1 MFRKVHHRL
10 TLLCAGITTLIL
22 LTLSFIYLYVS
33 ETGLM
38 KNQFLAFQ
46 RDVNTVIS
54 NFEQQTVIS
63 YEWLTK
69 IESNNSYIIY
79 VMDNGVPFQ
88 FNERNKDETRKAVEK
103 EALQYYHSHFN
114 VAPLTSDYISYH
126 TEYEFRSS
134 DGIHYYSCFATI
146 PRDSGSVEVLILASQ
161 ELLHQQIKGQRL
173 RFYLLDIS
181 AIILLFLFSYFFT
194 KKLLLPIEE
203 SRKEQ
208 VQFIA
213 SASHELRTPLAV
225 MLSCANA
232 CKKASPEEQEGFLS
246 TIQSEGHRMSRLIDD
261 MLFLSKADNYVFDI
275 HKSQIEADTLLL
287 NSYEAFEIMAK
298 EKNIT
303 MHIKLP
309 EQEVPT
315 ILSDSE
321 RLSQV
326 IAILVHNAVSY
337 TGGGGTITLTLEESD
352 SKGNHCL
359 SFIIAD
365 NGIGIPDEEKEHIFK
380 RFYRSD
386 KSRSDKNHFGLGLCI
401 ASEIIAALNGTI
413 QVTDTPGGGS
423 TFTVTI
429 PRQHQAPS

>member
-1 MFRKVHHRL
+1 
-10 TLLCAGITTLIL
+10 
-22 LTLSFIYLYVS
+22 
-33 ETGLM
+33 
-38 KNQFLAFQ
+38 
-46 RDVNTVIS
+46 
-54 NFEQQTVIS
+54 
-63 YEWLTK
+63 
-69 IESNNSYIIY
+69 
-79 VMDNGVPFQ
+79 
-88 FNERNKDETRKAVEK
+88 
-103 EALQYYHSHFN
+103 
-114 VAPLTSDYISYH
+114 
-126 TEYEFRSS
+126 
-134 DGIHYYSCFATI
+134 
-146 PRDSGSVEVLILASQ
+146 
-161 ELLHQQIKGQRL
+161 
-173 RFYLLDIS
+173 
-181 AIILLFLFSYFFT
+181 
-194 KKLLLPIEE
+194 
-203 SRKEQ
+203 
-208 VQFIA
+208 
-213 SASHELRTPLAV
+213 
-225 MLSCANA
+225 
-232 CKKASPEEQEGFLS
+232 
-246 TIQSEGHRMSRLIDD
+246 MSRLIDD